1 MMDHKGY
8 DQPEITHREVTAVV
22 KWFNPTKGF
31 GFVQPSDGSP
41 DAFMHVSV
49 VTRSGIGHLPQGAT
63 IVCDLCAGPKGP
75 QVASVHRVEDM
86 PEAPP
91 PRSGGYGGGY
101 GSGGG
106 YGGGGYGGGYGGGG
120 HGGGDYGGETTEAEG
135 TVKFFNREK
144 GFGFVVPDDG
154 GKDVFI
160 SARVLERAGLPNIE
174 PEQRV
179 RMTIRSG
186 HKGPMAESIEPV

>member
-1 MMDHKGY
+1 MSSYGGFDE
-8 DQPEITHREVTAVV
+8 PAITHEGITATV

-41 DAFMHVSV
+41 DAFLHISV
-49 VTRSGIGHLPQGAT
+49 VERAGHRTLPEGAV
-63 IVCDLCAGPKGP
+63 IVCDLSAGQKGP
-75 QVASVHRVEDM
+75 QVANVVRVESM

-91 PRSGGYGGGY
+91 ARPSGGY
-101 GSGGG
+101 GGG
-106 YGGGGYGGGYGGGG
+106 YGGGGYGGGGYGGGFDRNQDR
-120 HGGGDYGGETTEAEG
+120 GGPASEMEG
-135 TVKFFNREK
+135 TVKFYNREK

-160 SARVLERAGLPNIE
+160 SARVLERSGMQNIG

-179 RMTIRSG
+179 RMMTRMG
-186 HKGPMAESIEPV
+186 HKGPMADSIEII

>member
-1 MMDHKGY
+1 MTDYKGFE
-8 DQPEITHREVTAVV
+8 QPDITHREIMAVV

-31 GFVQPSDGSP
+31 GFVQPHDGSP

-49 VTRSGIGHLPQGAT
+49 VTRSGVGHLPQGAT

-75 QVASVHRVEDM
+75 QVASIHRVEDM

-91 PRSGGYGGGY
+91 PSAGDYLGGGA
-101 GSGGG
+101 
-106 YGGGGYGGGYGGGG
+106 
-120 HGGGDYGGETTEAEG
+120 TTEMEG
-135 TVKFFNREK
+135 TVKFYNREK
-144 GFGFVVPDDG
+144 GFGFVVPDNG

-160 SARVLERAGLPNIE
+160 SARVLERAGLQSIG

-179 RMTIRSG
+179 RMAIRNG
-186 HKGPMAESIEPV
+186 HKGPMADSIELA

>member
-1 MMDHKGY
+1 MMDHQSF
-8 DQPEITHREVTAVV
+8 DQPDITHREITAVV

-49 VTRSGIGHLPQGAT
+49 VTRSGIRHLPQGAT
-63 IVCDLCAGPKGP
+63 IICDLCSGPKGP
-75 QVASVHRVEDM
+75 QVASVHRVESM

-91 PRSGGYGGGY
+91 PYGGDH
-101 GSGGG
+101 GSHADGA
-106 YGGGGYGGGYGGGG
+106 
-120 HGGGDYGGETTEAEG
+120 EIEG
-135 TVKFFNREK
+135 TVKFYNREK

-154 GKDVFI
+154 SKDVFV
-160 SARVLERAGLPNIE
+160 SARVLERAGMHELA

-179 RMTIRSG
+179 RMSTRMG
-186 HKGPMAESIEPV
+186 QKGPMAEGIEVL

>member
-1 MMDHKGY
+1 MVDHKGF
-8 DQPEITHREVTAVV
+8 DQPDITHREITAVV

-49 VTRSGIGHLPQGAT
+49 VTRSGIHHMPQGAT

-75 QVASVHRVEDM
+75 QVASVHRIEDLP
-86 PEAPP
+86 PEAPA
-91 PRSGGYGGGY
+91 R
-101 GSGGG
+101 
-106 YGGGGYGGGYGGGG
+106 
-120 HGGGDYGGETTEAEG
+120 GGDYGDPGPTTEVVG
-135 TVKFFNREK
+135 TVKFYNRDK

-154 GKDVFI
+154 GKDVFV
-160 SARVLERAGLPNIE
+160 SARVLERAGLHNLG

-179 RMTIRSG
+179 RMATRTG
-186 HKGPMAESIEPV
+186 QKGPMAESIEIV